1 MRSILQ
7 TISDAWRRPLAYVV
21 SVLAAAGCSPA
32 GPGPNPF
39 RDDSIPRSEWTTPSA
54 EAVAAQNVTAG
65 VRERPWPPAEASYEP
80 LGVPHWP
87 LWWEDPFED
96 KGNSAK
102 DRFAWTW
109 EDYVALPYSNGRWL
123 LNTVGWPIS
132 AIVTPPGT
140 WWEDPFEDKGNSAK
154 DRFAWTWE
162 DIVALP
168 YSNGRWLL
176 NTVGW
181 PISAIVTPPGTTMIS
196 DGYLSKQ
203 ALGYDH
209 DATRGKPWPVTADPI
224 EAAPTTQPGQ

>member
-1 MRSILQ
+1 MRSILP
-7 TISDAWRRPLAYVV
+7 TISDAWRRPLAYAV

-54 EAVAAQNVTAG
+54 AAVAAQHVTAG

-87 LWWEDPFED
+87 LWWEDTFED

-140 WWEDPFEDKGNSAK
+140 
-154 DRFAWTWE
+154 
-162 DIVALP
+162 
-168 YSNGRWLL
+168 
-176 NTVGW
+176 
-181 PISAIVTPPGTTMIS
+181 TMIS
-196 DGYLSKQ
+196 DGHLSKQ

-209 DATRGKPWPVTADPI
+209 DATRGKPWPVTVDPI